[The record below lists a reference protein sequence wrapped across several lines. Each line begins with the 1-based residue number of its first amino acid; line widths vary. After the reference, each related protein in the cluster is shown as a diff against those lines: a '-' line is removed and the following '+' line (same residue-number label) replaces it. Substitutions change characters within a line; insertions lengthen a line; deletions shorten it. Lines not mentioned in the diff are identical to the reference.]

1 MEKTTTVLKYR
12 VVSGNDS
19 VALVPRNHWYL
30 LVVQAPKMSNSQ
42 EAKAA
47 TALGLR
53 AMDYWAGGTGAKNRT
68 ADGCVGSARTLSPC
82 IGLGTRSV
90 FVGP

>member
-1 MEKTTTVLKYR
+1 MEKTTAVLKYR

-30 LVVQAPKMSNSQ
+30 LVMQASEVSDSK

-47 TALGLR
+47 TALGLY
-53 AMDYWAGGTGAKNRT
+53 AMDY
-68 ADGCVGSARTLSPC
+68 
-82 IGLGTRSV
+82 
-90 FVGP
+90 